1 LLQPPQNN
9 LAIDL
14 KTDFFHYAPY
24 RLAGGM
30 DNSVLGDG
38 QKNLEVETESF
49 TIQVKKISAANMI
62 KKSMKFYLEDSQM
75 QENMDQKGSLAVEI
89 PADRSIFEK

>member
-1 LLQPPQNN
+1 
-9 LAIDL
+9 
-14 KTDFFHYAPY
+14 
-24 RLAGGM
+24 M